1 MRVEEFLEL
10 SAERFPDKCALICG
24 DRRLTYGEIEEKCN
38 HLAHA
43 MLAEGVKRGDRVAV
57 CLDNSVEA
65 VLAIFAILKAGAV
78 FMMVNP
84 TTRMEKLT
92 YLLNNSRA
100 RVLVAQAKKLA
111 SIEGCWSQTPHL
123 RSIIVAG
130 TDGADMSGNPDKRFV
145 SLNEILNQPTQ
156 PRHPLPKRGMDF
168 DLAALIYTSGSTG
181 RPKGVMMT
189 HHNMSS
195 AAWSITTYL
204 KNTDEDII
212 INVLPLSFDYGLYQV
227 LMGFKVG
234 GTVVLERSFTYP
246 HSVLERI
253 AGEKVTGFPIVP
265 TISAILLQ
273 MDLKKYDFSSLR
285 YITNTGA
292 VLPTEHILKLRELLS
307 HVEIYSMYGLT
318 ECKRVS
324 YLPSEQ
330 IDMRP
335 ASVGKGMPGVVVYI
349 VDEEGNRVGPG
360 VVGEL
365 VVCGANV
372 MKGYWG
378 LSEETEKVLKSG
390 FISEEKVLCT
400 GDLFYMD
407 EEGYLYFV
415 SRKDDIIKTRGEKV
429 SPKEVENVLY
439 NMDGVSEA
447 AVVGVPDEVLGEAVK
462 AAVVPKDGTALTAK
476 DILRHCRDHLEDF
489 MVPKHVEICSA
500 LPKTDTGKI
509 RRKGL
514 ATPIP

>member
-10 SAERFPDKCALICG
+10 SAERFPDKCALTCG

-38 HLAHA
+38 HFAHA
-43 MLAEGVKRGDRVAV
+43 LLAEGVKRGDRVAV

-65 VLAIFAILKAGAV
+65 VLAIFAILKVGAV
-78 FMMVNP
+78 LMMVNP

-100 RVLVAQAKKLA
+100 RVLVTQAKKLA
-111 SIEGCWSQTPHL
+111 FIEGCWSQTPHL
-123 RSIIVAG
+123 RSIVVAG
-130 TDGADMSGNPDKRFV
+130 MDGVDMSRNLGKRFV
-145 SLNEILNQPTQ
+145 SLSEVLGQPTR
-156 PRHPLPKRGMDF
+156 PRHPLPKMSMDF

-227 LMGFKVG
+227 LMGFKIG

-246 HSVLERI
+246 HSVLEKI
-253 AGEKVTGFPIVP
+253 ARERVTGFPIVP

-292 VLPTEHILKLRELLS
+292 ALPTDHILKMQELLP

-324 YLPSEQ
+324 YLPPEQ
-330 IDMRP
+330 IDTRP
-335 ASVGKGMPGVVVYI
+335 ASVGKGMPGVNVYI
-349 VDEEGNRVGPG
+349 VDEEDNRVDPG
-360 VVGEL
+360 VIGEL
-365 VVCGANV
+365 VVCGSNV

-378 LSEETEKVLKSG
+378 LPEETEKVLKSG
-390 FISEEKVLCT
+390 VVSEEKVLYT

-439 NMDGVSEA
+439 SMEGVSEA
-447 AVVGVPDEVLGEAVK
+447 VVVGVPDEVLGEAVK
-462 AAVVPKDGTALTAK
+462 AVVVPKDGVELTGK
-476 DILRHCRDHLEDF
+476 DILRYCRDHLEDF
-489 MVPKHVEICSA
+489 MVPKYVEICSA

-509 RRKGL
+509 NRRGIS
-514 ATPIP
+514 TP

>member
-43 MLAEGVKRGDRVAV
+43 LLAEGVKRGDRVAV

-65 VLAIFAILKAGAV
+65 VLTIFAILKAGAS
-78 FMMVNP
+78 FLMVNP

-100 RVLVAQAKKLA
+100 RVLFTHTKKLV
-111 SIEGCWSQTPHL
+111 SIKGCWSQTPYL
-123 RSIIVAG
+123 RSIIVVD
-130 TDGADMSGNPDKRFV
+130 TDGVDMSNIMDKRFV
-145 SLNEILNQPTQ
+145 LLNEILNQPTK
-156 PRHPLPKRGMDF
+156 PRHPLPKMSMDF

-189 HHNMSS
+189 HHNISF

-204 KNTDEDII
+204 KNTNEDII

-227 LMGFKVG
+227 LMGFKIA
-234 GTVVLERSFTYP
+234 GTVVLERSFAYP
-246 HSVLERI
+246 HSVLMRI

-292 VLPTEHILKLRELLS
+292 VLPTDHIVKLRELLP

-324 YLPSEQ
+324 YLPPEQ
-330 IDMRP
+330 IDIRP
-335 ASVGKGMPGVVVYI
+335 ASVGKGMPGVNVYI

-360 VVGEL
+360 VTGEL

-378 LSEETEKVLKSG
+378 LPEETEKVLKSG
-390 FISEEKVLCT
+390 FVSEEKVLYT

-439 NMDGVSEA
+439 SMDGVAEA
-447 AVVGVPDEVLGEAVK
+447 AVIGVPDEILGEAIK
-462 AAVVPKDGTALTAK
+462 AAVVPKEGVKLTGK
-476 DILRHCRDHLEDF
+476 DVLRHCREYLEDF
-489 MVPKHVEICSA
+489 MVPKYVEICTA

-509 RRKGL
+509 NRRGL
-514 ATPIP
+514 STP